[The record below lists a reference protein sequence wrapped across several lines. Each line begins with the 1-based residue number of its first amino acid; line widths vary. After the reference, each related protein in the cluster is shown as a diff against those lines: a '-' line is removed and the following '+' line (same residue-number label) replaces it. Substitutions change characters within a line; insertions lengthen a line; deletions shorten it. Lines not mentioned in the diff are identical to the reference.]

1 MPHSSRFV
9 VALSATAIVVASVG
23 LAAGRISRPREDTG
37 FERPTA
43 AKVVR
48 WIAVGGGSG
57 PRSTQVSLEQD
68 MDLARQTLGKDGI
81 VLFAGGARN
90 YGVQV
95 LHPEAAQ
102 RGDRL
107 LRELGDLF
115 DPLDGRDATYRQPL
129 IPADGAATS
138 RRFIEALSAALAE
151 GRDELL
157 VYVAVHGE
165 AGDVPADNTIRLWGD
180 APLSVRDLADVL
192 DSAGSKRVVRFVV
205 TSCYSGGFADL
216 AFDTASAEAGVAR
229 SPRCGLFSTEWDRE
243 ASGCD
248 PNPNRAAQQGYG
260 VHFWHALRGED
271 RSGAKLSEARIDFD
285 GDGRVSF
292 LEAHTRAR
300 IASSSIDVPTSTSER
315 WLRHAAPG
323 AGPESDVALPEE
335 EALISALS
343 ADLGLAGESA
353 ARQRLQSVDAEL
365 AEADDA
371 LAKAERREMD
381 ASAALRMAL
390 LQKWPVIDDPWHPEF
405 ASTLGTHRAAIGA
418 LLREGPLA
426 AEQRAA
432 REDVDGI
439 WKRVD
444 ALLAVEARL
453 RRLVRAYETRA
464 LARRLRAA
472 GGPAWHYFAQL
483 LACERGRP

>member
-48 WIAVGGGSG
+48 
-57 PRSTQVSLEQD
+57 QD